1 MVIISN
7 SLTYEVILES
17 NISEREQNYILLQR
31 KSELQVNHNLEVQL
45 TLGELQWIINFKN
58 T

>member
-45 TLGELQWIINFKN
+45 TLGELQ
-58 T
+58 